1 MIVSMELINL
11 VVFLIREYTSF
22 GKPQVIITVIIHR
35 NNGKILIRLKLNLF
49 INVVFSKL
57 LRLHT

>member
-1 MIVSMELINL
+1 
-11 VVFLIREYTSF
+11 
-22 GKPQVIITVIIHR
+22 VIIHR